1 MIIESGRIINNFFWK
16 NGHQYTIPVY
26 QRNYSWSKKQ
36 CVKLFEDIL
45 LAYQK
50 DKTHFCGS
58 IVYKLLKEENDIYFY
73 IIIDGQQRLT
83 TIYIMLKALYDMAQ
97 TDKEREAIRDLLF
110 NRDRF
115 DDYAI
120 EKANKLK
127 LKPINSDDN
136 QLLILMDDNRDTD
149 KNIDKSSSIYQN
161 YTLFCDL
168 IREQQAKGVTVKDI
182 YLGLDKLVCG
192 KMSLEEGDNAQEIFE
207 RINSTGMPLS
217 LSDKIRNF
225 VLMVD
230 RDQEKLYND
239 YWLEIE
245 KNVSTSQLDD
255 FFITY
260 LNFKLEGFPR
270 ADEAYELFKQ
280 LFEQKKYTNE
290 GILQEM
296 LWYSDYYRTFL
307 HYDSSYSKKVNDLL
321 YGLRQ
326 LKQTTLF
333 VFLFDV
339 FDDFHNNQINSN
351 DLEKILELLLNYS
364 VRRLICEVGSNS
376 LRGLYKTLYSR
387 VFSNKENKEHY
398 YDALV
403 SFLTQLTSK
412 DALPTDDVFE
422 KALKENNLY
431 RKNAL
436 CKYLLASI
444 ENSGKEKIA
453 MDNLTIEHILPQNK
467 RLSSYWQNMLGNDWQ
482 KIQETYLHTLG
493 NLTLTGYNS
502 ELGDKSFEEK
512 LTYFNSSDTK
522 IVTLN
527 EDIKGNVWNDKTIQN
542 RANNLAKKI
551 LKLFAIQ
558 PPEQT
563 ITFNNPKYM
572 EYSCDIPED
581 ATSKYLEYYV
591 FQGER
596 IIAKNFA
603 TMFKSFV
610 SKLYE
615 INPSIIQEM
624 ARNDER
630 VRSSDYYPLFSYDP
644 GKTRGAYQIDDSN
657 IYVDIHF
664 KPSHIMSIIGYL
676 LDKYEIDRTD
686 FSYFARDSKND

>member
-387 VFSNKENKEHY
+387 
-398 YDALV
+398 A
-403 SFLTQLTSK
+403 QLTSK